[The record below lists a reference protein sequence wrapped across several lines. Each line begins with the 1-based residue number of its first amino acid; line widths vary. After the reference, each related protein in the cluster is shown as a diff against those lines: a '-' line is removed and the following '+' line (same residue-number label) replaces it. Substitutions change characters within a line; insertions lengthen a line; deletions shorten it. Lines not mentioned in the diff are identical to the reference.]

1 MFSSLFREEEGRGGQ
16 AVSGEGGLNQ
26 QCAPWRDRGAAEA
39 LTQRGAGGRG
49 RSGWYQP
56 RAKARDRTTVQL
68 DWLVIG
74 GRKDGW
80 EFRVCFKKKKILTVP
95 QISVFRQG
103 IGSCGV
109 VGIPQGGSRTA
120 CGKFLRPGCWVF
132 SPFLNFPL
140 LKIFHAFSAEGPF
153 ALLT

>member
-1 MFSSLFREEEGRGGQ
+1 MCALAGSRGSGGSNPAGR
-16 AVSGEGGLNQ
+16 
-26 QCAPWRDRGAAEA
+26 W
-39 LTQRGAGGRG
+39 GAGEVGVV
-49 RSGWYQP
+49 RSLGPKPETGQLSSWTGWLSEGE
-56 RAKARDRTTVQL
+56 RT
-68 DWLVIG
+68 
-74 GRKDGW
+74 DGNL
-80 EFRVCFKKKKILTVP
+80 ECALKKKILTVP

-140 LKIFHAFSAEGPF
+140 LKIFQAFSAEGPF